1 MTIYTA
7 EEAETQFFELIERAA
22 RGEEVIIA
30 RGDKPVMR
38 LTAVTEPAGEKS
50 GRRPGAYKGIVPDF
64 PDSFFFDPLPEDE
77 LKLWY
82 EGYEGDP
89 LNQPAEEKPCAASAN
104 KPKREPGGFEG
115 QIVIHDSFYEP
126 MTEEEL
132 REFEEGH
139 PGDPLRLPPGGRS
152 GEASS

>member
-1 MTIYTA
+1 MSVYTVQ
-7 EEAETQFFELIERAA
+7 EAETQLSKLMERAA
-22 RGEEVIIA
+22 RGEEIIIT
-30 RGDKPVMR
+30 RGD
-38 LTAVTEPAGEKS
+38 EPAVKLIAVEAKRKPKRQFGML
-50 GRRPGAYKGIVPDF
+50 KGVIPEI
-64 PDSFFFDPLPEDE
+64 PDSFFFDPLPEEE

-126 MTEEEL
+126 MSEEEL
-132 REFEEGH
+132 ALWEGDH
-139 PGDPLRLPPGGRS
+139 EGDPLRLPQGKRD